1 MGQLAAAAVAA
12 GGTILNTT
20 GILALLGAVFGVIIV
35 SLAIRAALHAHRSN
49 YAAVIA
55 MIGILALAAMIWSIA
70 SGNEATKLGGDLVHD
85 FLNI

>member
-1 MGQLAAAAVAA
+1 MGSLAAAVAA

-20 GILALLGAVFGVIIV
+20 GIVALLGAVFGVIIV
-35 SLAIRAALHAHRSN
+35 SLAVRAALHAHRSN

-55 MIGILALAAMIWSIA
+55 MIGILALAAMIWSVA

>member
-1 MGQLAAAAVAA
+1 MGSLAAAAA

-20 GILALLGAVFGVIIV
+20 GIVALLGAVFGVIIV
-35 SLAIRAALHAHRSN
+35 SLAVRAALHAHRSN

>member
-1 MGQLAAAAVAA
+1 MGPLAAAVAA

-70 SGNEATKLGGDLVHD
+70 SGNEATKLGGNLVHD